1 MASIPIGKRNKA
13 VPEEPV
19 VEVMG
24 AGKGRPTPTRREKEA
39 ANLRPLVQTDRK
51 AAGRDSRARSA
62 ESREK
67 ARLGLAAGEERYL
80 PIRDRGPQ
88 RRYVRDYVDARYSVG
103 EFLLP
108 VMFLFILVSLVP
120 SIAATAIL
128 VIYVFI
134 LIAIIDAV
142 ILGLL
147 VTRRLATKFGDGNV
161 DRGHRW
167 YAAMR
172 ALQLRPMRLPKAQV
186 KRGAYPS

>member
-1 MASIPIGKRNKA
+1 MASIPIGKRDKA
-13 VPEEPV
+13 VPEEPA
-19 VEVMG
+19 VEVLG
-24 AGKGRPTPTRREKEA
+24 SGKGRPTPTRREKEA

-51 AAGRDSRARSA
+51 AAGKQSRARSA
-62 ESREK
+62 ETRER

-80 PIRDRGPQ
+80 PIRDRGMQ

-120 SIAATAIL
+120 SIAAPAIL
-128 VIYVFI
+128 AIYAFI
-134 LIAIIDAV
+134 LIAVIDAIV
-142 ILGLL
+142 LGLL
-147 VTRRLATKFGDGNV
+147 VTRRLRAKLGEGNV

-172 ALQLRPMRLPKAQV
+172 ALQLRPMRLPKPQV
-186 KRGAYPS
+186 KRGAFPS